1 MKKSL
6 LILVV
11 MHMKDQVQIHEMHF
25 MLHPPVTKALKSH
38 MSGYINAYVQHDI
51 LYPVVRLV
59 ERRCWTSFLN
69 LFEGIAMK
77 GDHA

>member
-1 MKKSL
+1 MSY
-6 LILVV
+6 
-11 MHMKDQVQIHEMHF
+11 EM
-25 MLHPPVTKALKSH
+25 PS
-38 MSGYINAYVQHDI
+38 SYINAYVQHDI

-77 GDHA
+77 GDRA